1 MSRQLRFSVLYSLV
15 SFMNIR
21 LAPNSLLF
29 LSTMHTVEG
38 KFTGYKRSLPPSEEY
53 LRATGPKT
61 VHAEKT
67 LYFYH
72 PEQYKVVKA
81 ARRALEKQLSQQLG
95 LSPTHKPRKHANIS
109 SITIHSLD
117 FEPKR

>member
-1 MSRQLRFSVLYSLV
+1 MYIHFGFLVLHPPLLLDIILCNSV
-15 SFMNIR
+15 
-21 LAPNSLLF
+21 
-29 LSTMHTVEG
+29 HTVEG
-38 KFTGYKRSLPPSEEY
+38 RFTGYKRSHPPSEEY

-72 PEQYKVVKA
+72 PEEYKAIKI
-81 ARRALEKQLSQQLG
+81 ARRALEKELSQQLG
-95 LSPTHKPRKHANIS
+95 LSPTHKPRKHTN
-109 SITIHSLD
+109 ITIQSLD

>member
-1 MSRQLRFSVLYSLV
+1 M
-15 SFMNIR
+15 
-21 LAPNSLLF
+21 LLPTPA
-29 LSTMHTVEG
+29 LDKTHTVEG
-38 KFTGYKRSLPPSEEY
+38 RFTGYKRSHPPSEEY

-72 PEQYKVVKA
+72 PEQYKAIKT

-95 LSPTHKPRKHANIS
+95 LSPTHKPRKHTNIS
-109 SITIHSLD
+109 SIMIQSLD
-117 FEPKR
+117 FEPKRCSIYLSLE

>member
-1 MSRQLRFSVLYSLV
+1 
-15 SFMNIR
+15 
-21 LAPNSLLF
+21 
-29 LSTMHTVEG
+29 MHTVEG
-38 KFTGYKRSLPPSEEY
+38 KFAGYKRSHPPSEEY

-95 LSPTHKPRKHANIS
+95 LSPTHKPRNTPIS
-109 SITIHSLD
+109 PLSLYTPWTLNLKGD
-117 FEPKR
+117 LIYCEV